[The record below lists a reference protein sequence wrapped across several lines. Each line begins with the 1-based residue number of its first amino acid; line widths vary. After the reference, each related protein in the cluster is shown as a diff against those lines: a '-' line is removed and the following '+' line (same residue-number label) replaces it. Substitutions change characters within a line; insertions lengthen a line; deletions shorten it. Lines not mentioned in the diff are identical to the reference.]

1 MTNEEILNGYKKIID
16 DQTTIIKGYAE
27 LVNNYEQQLKTPRP
41 SFTQGLLGNP
51 EILVEHLKKNTGEPI
66 EFDSLKLSD
75 EERRKR
81 FGARIKS
88 LRKSLGLTQEK
99 LGEMIGATKATIAT
113 YETGRREAGYRNLI
127 GLSRA
132 LNTTTDWL
140 IGAEPLPQ

>member
-27 LVNNYEQQLKTPRP
+27 LVNNYEQQLKTPQP

-88 LRKSLGLTQEK
+88 LRKELGLTQEK

-132 LNTTTDWL
+132 LKTTTDWL
-140 IGAEPLPQ
+140 IGV

>member
-1 MTNEEILNGYKKIID
+1 MTNDEILSGYMKIID
-16 DQTTIIKGYAE
+16 DQAKIIKGYVE

-41 SFTQGLLGNP
+41 NFTQGLLGTP
-51 EILVEHLKKNTGEPI
+51 EILIEHLKKNTGEPI

-81 FGARIKS
+81 FGARIRS
-88 LRKSLGLTQEK
+88 LRKALGLTQEK

-127 GLSRA
+127 ALSRA
-132 LNTTTDWL
+132 LNTTTDCL
-140 IGAEPLPQ
+140 IGA